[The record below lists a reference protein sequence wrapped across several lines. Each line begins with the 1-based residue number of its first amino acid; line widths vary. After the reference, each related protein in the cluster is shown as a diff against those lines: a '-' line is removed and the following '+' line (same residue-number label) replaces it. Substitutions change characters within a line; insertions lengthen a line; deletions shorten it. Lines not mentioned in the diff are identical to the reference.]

1 MSQFI
6 EDHGLTDS
14 EADCLQTNGKLV
26 VKLERSRPMV
36 LTDVSSTRNYVIT
49 SSSGKVATGRGKG
62 SNVDTEYGPT
72 LHYTVGFVKTNNLKN
87 TTLGQEPVSIIRN
100 TKPGSSFKQ
109 PTLN

>member
-72 LHYTVGFVKTNNLKN
+72 SHYTVGFVKTNNLRN
-87 TTLGQEPVSIIRN
+87 TTLGQEPVSIISN